1 MNSIVTL
8 PIGQTPQRVWAVSD
22 ADMYRDILDIFA
34 SLQILS
40 SRGILQIVV
49 VTDAQFGATGNGVT
63 DDTAAINAAI
73 TFAALTGSMVFF
85 PAGIYAISSLI
96 TINSNII
103 LFGAGSWK
111 TYILQT
117 NNILG
122 ALYFN
127 PNYATGGGIRDISL
141 HAVTTNPGQ
150 TKSSGIGLRVN
161 RANGNFFA
169 TNIDINGFA
178 TGIQSAANFYTFFQN
193 FEVLN
198 ASAVAIHS
206 AVKPALG
213 GYFDSAGV
221 FWGQAKLSNFGTSS
235 FNGASVGIL
244 IESASGDHYTSLDAT
259 VFNQGVVIKPPAG
272 SFTNFLFFDR
282 VLADTSIIAGW
293 TIDGTNGSV
302 FSTSMTDCWAAF
314 TTAGR
319 GVEIVGAL
327 VSGFK
332 WVNGNIR
339 ENGTDGVLIANG
351 TKIIFSAVDITKNSI
366 TVNNTFDGVSI
377 TGAGVSCQIVGCAI
391 GNFAS
396 TAPNGQRYGVS
407 IGPAFA
413 GTALISSNDLAGNL
427 TAPLIN
433 QAVAG
438 SVKAVDNFPIQTNVA
453 RASGEVIRGA
463 SIGTIAAGST
473 NYLGPN
479 AQQALEVNNY
489 WVSANPG
496 NVIRLYVAFD
506 IAAGG
511 GQTYTA
517 TLNVNGVGSALT
529 GVTAGFLI
537 DVFAPTVVIN
547 SGDVIDIVLVT
558 SAGAGVPHARWMIEV
573 SY

>member
-198 ASAVAIHS
+198 ASTVAIHS

-235 FNGASVGIL
+235 FNGASIGIL

-314 TTAGR
+314 TTIGR

-366 TVNNTFDGVSI
+366 TINNTFDGVSV
-377 TGAGVSCQIVGCAI
+377 TGAGVSCQIIGCAI

-396 TAPNGQRYGVS
+396 TAPNGQRYGVN

-479 AQQALEVNNY
+479 AQQALEANNY

-537 DVFAPTVVIN
+537 DVLTPTVVIN
-547 SGDVIDIVLVT
+547 PGDVIDIVLVT